1 MVAYK
6 TFKRKRSDLPDP
18 LKKKRSKKE
27 KKESGLSFMH
37 RAAFE
42 IEFDKK
48 ARGTPSSLSTLSHRL
63 SARLNEPI

>member
-1 MVAYK
+1 LTK
-6 TFKRKRSDLPDP
+6 IQEETIKLTWTK
-18 LKKKRSKKE
+18 KKKRKE
-27 KKESGLSFMH
+27 KGKKRK